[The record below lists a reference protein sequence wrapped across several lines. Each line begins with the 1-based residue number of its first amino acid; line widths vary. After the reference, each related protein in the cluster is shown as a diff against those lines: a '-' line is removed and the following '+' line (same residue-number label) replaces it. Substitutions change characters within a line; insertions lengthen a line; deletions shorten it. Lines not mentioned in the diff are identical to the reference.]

1 MKILKLVGL
10 EDKRDVYPAHM
21 SGGQQ
26 QRVGIGRALAVRP
39 QIMLFDE
46 PTSSLDPELVNEV
59 LEVIR
64 KLAAEHTMT
73 LLIVTHE
80 MRFAREVSDRVVFM
94 DGGYILEEG
103 SPEKIFNSTTSRIQK
118 FVGNMTT

>member
-94 DGGYILEEG
+94 DGGCILEEG

-118 FVGNMTT
+118 FVGNMTI